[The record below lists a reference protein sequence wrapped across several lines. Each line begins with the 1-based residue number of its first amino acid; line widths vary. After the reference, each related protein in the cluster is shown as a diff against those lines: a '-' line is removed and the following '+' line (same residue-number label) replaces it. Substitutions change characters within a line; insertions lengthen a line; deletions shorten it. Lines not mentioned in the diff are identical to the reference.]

1 MKFVGYDGGQIGV
14 LHEETVHD
22 LTDLPGVEHQV
33 WPPSAMLRF
42 IREFERYAGAAQDA
56 VTKPGRSI
64 NEVHLETPL
73 QWPNK
78 VIAYPINYDSH
89 GSEMN
94 SPNRADRNGFF
105 LKPSS
110 ALSGPADPIVL
121 PDIPGREFHHEIEL
135 AIVIGKQGK
144 DIEPEQ
150 AASYI
155 FGYSCLLDITL
166 RGSEERVMRKAYD
179 SFCPFGPA
187 IVTADEVGDPG
198 KLSLR
203 LSVNGELRQDGNT
216 RDLIL
221 DVSRMVALAS
231 RVSTLYPGDIIA
243 TGTPAGVGPIK
254 PGDVVDCEIDRVGS
268 MSLSVIQGGVG
279 HNALIGGD

>member
-1 MKFVGYDGGQIGV
+1 MKFVGYDGGRIGV
-14 LHEETVHD
+14 LHGEVVHD
-22 LTDLPGVEHQV
+22 LSGLPGVEHRI
-33 WPPSAMLRF
+33 WPPTAMLRF
-42 IREFERYAGAAQDA
+42 IKDFARYEAAAQN
-56 VTKPGRSI
+56 VVNTPGRSVD
-64 NEVHLETPL
+64 EVHLEAPL
-73 QWPNK
+73 GWPNK
-78 VIAYPINYDSH
+78 VIAYPINYNAH

-110 ALSGPADPIVL
+110 ALIGPSDSIVL

-135 AIVIGKQGK
+135 AIVIGKQGRN
-144 DIEPEQ
+144 IEPER
-150 AASYI
+150 APSYI

-187 IVTADEVGDPG
+187 IVTADEVGNPG
-198 KLSLR
+198 ELGLR

-216 RDLIL
+216 KDLIL
-221 DVSRMVALAS
+221 NVSRMVSLAS

-268 MSLSVIQGGVG
+268 MSLSVIQGSAG
-279 HNALIGGD
+279 HNAIIGGD